1 MGDKPATDKR
11 RRSRSRTETVI
22 AHAAKPAAADL
33 PAADLLR
40 ELQAHQVELEMQ
52 NEALRRAQLALEVAQ
67 ASYVDLYDFAPIGYL
82 TVDEA
87 GTITRTNLTGAS
99 LLGVERPNLV
109 GRPFAGFVEG
119 SEVDRWH
126 LLLTSLLRGGRQLD
140 FDMAL
145 RWDDGSV
152 FDAHLACQRRAD
164 DGSVPLVRV
173 VLTDITKRKRAEE
186 ALLASEAK
194 FRTYVRRAPV
204 GIFVVDGQGRY
215 LDSNPAGLE
224 MLGVDAATARSM
236 AIADVLDEAAREA
249 APRDLASL
257 ASTERVKEDMRL
269 VRPDGRI
276 LWITLS
282 ATSIAEDR
290 YLAFCQD
297 ITERKR
303 AQEALRESE
312 ERYRSVVTNM
322 TEGVVVRDMKGV
334 VTACNPAA
342 ERIFGLRA
350 SEAGSTT
357 SHDPRWRA
365 IHEDGSQF
373 VADDYPASV
382 ALRFGRPQ
390 LNVVMGFQKPD
401 GALTWVKTNSEPL
414 RDPQGRVSGVVT
426 TVADVTERRAL
437 RERFAA
443 SSRLAAL
450 GTLVAGVAHEIN
462 NPLAGEMSSQAMAIQ
477 EARKMAEML
486 LQGEPLD
493 RDDLARRAGEVVEL
507 LDDSQL
513 GSRRIANIV
522 RELSAFGR
530 SSPNCSPIQL
540 SSVVESAMTW
550 LPPSVGRDVV
560 IRIESEEAPD
570 VLASTGQLE
579 QVVMNLV
586 SNAALAIPKG
596 QYGEITIRTGAG
608 SHGMS
613 WFEVSDN
620 GTGIPPDDLT
630 RIFDPFFTTRDVGKG
645 MGLGLFVCHA
655 IVTAH
660 GGTLTAT
667 SVPGSGSTFR
677 VELPA
682 CLTPLPAA
690 GAG

>member
-1 MGDKPATDKR
+1 
-11 RRSRSRTETVI
+11 VI

>member
-1 MGDKPATDKR
+1 MGDKPATNKR
-11 RRSRSRTETVI
+11 RRLRSHAAKVI
-22 AHAAKPAAADL
+22 AHAAKPAAADP

-40 ELQAHQVELEMQ
+40 ELRVHQVELEMQ
-52 NEALRRAQLALEVAQ
+52 NEELRRAQLALEVAQ
-67 ASYVDLYDFAPIGYL
+67 TSYVDLYDFAPIGYL
-82 TVDEA
+82 TIDEA

-99 LLGVERPNLV
+99 LLGVERVNLV

-257 ASTERVKEDMRL
+257 ASTERVEEDMRL

-282 ATSIAEDR
+282 ATAVAEDR
-290 YLAFCQD
+290 FLAFCQD

-342 ERIFGLRA
+342 ERILGFRA
-350 SEAGSTT
+350 SEAGATT

-382 ALRFGRPQ
+382 ALRCGQPQ

-401 GALTWVKTNSEPL
+401 GALTWVKSNSEPL
-414 RDPQGRVSGVVT
+414 RDPRGRVSGVVT

-437 RERFAA
+437 REQFAA

-507 LDDSQL
+507 LDESQL

-560 IRIESEEAPD
+560 IRIESEAAPD

-596 QYGEITIRTGAG
+596 QHGEITIRTGAG

-613 WFEVSDN
+613 WFEVADN
-620 GTGIPPDDLT
+620 GTGISSDDLA

-690 GAG
+690 GA